1 MSHDKA
7 VGEVASEITSL
18 INNRNCCLF
27 ELLGNRQCT
36 EILEDFF
43 VTF

>member
-1 MSHDKA
+1 MSRDKA
-7 VGEVASEITSL
+7 VGEVAREVTSL
-18 INNRNCCLF
+18 INNQNSCLVK
-27 ELLGNRQCT
+27 LLGHRQCI